1 MTPRTKMGKQKKNN
15 RVTARFNDDDYAEVK
30 KKAKKSNTTVA
41 EYIEKSALRREL
53 PTPPTINQVLVYQS
67 LGKARELIFTIRN
80 TCKLYG
86 DRTAPIAEIMPLL
99 DAMENH
105 IQVAGMEAYGLGKMR
120 NNIETTAKNKQ
131 EVA

>member
-1 MTPRTKMGKQKKNN
+1 M
-15 RVTARFNDDDYAEVK
+15 RFNDDTYTEVK

-41 EYIEKSALRREL
+41 EYIERSALRREL
-53 PTPPTINQVLVYQS
+53 PTPPTINQILVYQS

-86 DRTAPIAEIMPLL
+86 DRTMPIAEIMLLL

-120 NNIETTAKNKQ
+120 NNIETTAKNKE

>member
-1 MTPRTKMGKQKKNN
+1 MKIGKQKKSN
-15 RVTARFNDDDYAEVK
+15 RVTARFSDDDYAEVK

-41 EYIEKSALRREL
+41 EYVERSALRRDL
-53 PTPPTINQVLVYQS
+53 PTPPTINQILVYQN

-86 DRTAPIAEIMPLL
+86 DRTMLIAEILPLL
-99 DAMENH
+99 ETMENH
-105 IQVAGMEAYGLGKMR
+105 IQAAGMEAYGLGKMR
-120 NNIETTAKNKQ
+120 NNIETAIKNEE